1 MRRDHYQLD
10 SPALGRRVHLWVYG
24 HFGQPIVV
32 FPSAAGFAHEWE
44 AQGMVA
50 SLAPLLDGGRIK
62 LYCPESNVGE
72 AWTRRDADPGWR
84 IQRHLAYE
92 QFVLETLVPAVRA
105 DCRSETLSL
114 ATAGC
119 SFGGFYAANFALK
132 QPETFRWAL
141 CMSGRY
147 EMTHFTGGY
156 SSPDVYFNN
165 PLAYVRGLEGAA
177 LERVR
182 ANTSLSLVCGRGPWE
197 EGCIEETLALA
208 DLLADKGIPHER
220 DIWGHDSAHQW
231 DWWMR
236 QAWHHLGRRFGG

>member
-10 SPALGRRVHLWVYG
+10 SPPLGRRIHLWVYG

-62 LYCPESNVGE
+62 LYCPESNVSE
-72 AWTRRDADPGWR
+72 AWTRQDADPAWR

-92 QFVLETLVPAVRA
+92 RFVLETLVPAVRA
-105 DCRSETLSL
+105 DCRSETLPL

-132 QPETFRWAL
+132 QPETFRWA
-141 CMSGRY
+141 
-147 EMTHFTGGY
+147 H
-156 SSPDVYFNN
+156 SSMPSRSSHA
-165 PLAYVRGLEGAA
+165 LA
-177 LERVR
+177 RVR
-182 ANTSLSLVCGRGPWE
+182 ASHRERP
-197 EGCIEETLALA
+197 LASPRKA
-208 DLLADKGIPHER
+208 SWSSTRI
-220 DIWGHDSAHQW
+220 
-231 DWWMR
+231 
-236 QAWHHLGRRFGG
+236 FG